1 MNKNIFTINCNSSL
15 KSIINNEEDGLYKNF
30 LINPNSETKENKIL
44 SFSQKI
50 SESNNKTFL
59 KVKFCYG
66 RRDKRIEV
74 VKKSNEL
81 INLYKISSEKKLDR
95 DAFELDEIIDVAKD
109 RYMSQ
114 KIDFVGILVL
124 KILPD
129 NSILQSIQN
138 NLSNPITFMSY

>member
-30 LINPNSETKENKIL
+30 LINPNSQTKENKIL
-44 SFSQKI
+44 YLSQKI
-50 SESNNKTFL
+50 SENNNKTFL
-59 KVKFCYG
+59 KVKFSYG

-74 VKKSNEL
+74 VKKSNKI
-81 INLYKISSEKKLDR
+81 INLYKISSAKKLDR
-95 DAFELDEIIDVAKD
+95 DAFELDEIIDVAKE
-109 RYMSQ
+109 RYISQ

-138 NLSNPITFMSY
+138 NLSNKITFMSY